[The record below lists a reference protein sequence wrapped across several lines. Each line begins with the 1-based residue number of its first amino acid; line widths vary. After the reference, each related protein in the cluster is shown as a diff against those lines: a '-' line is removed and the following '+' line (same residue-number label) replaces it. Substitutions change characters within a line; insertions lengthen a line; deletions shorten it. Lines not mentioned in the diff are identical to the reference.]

1 MVDEAAVPGD
11 PVADEQAEPTVAD
24 AEAAAAATRQAVS
37 APQTAGQAEPPGTSE
52 LKTSRSHAKAAAPT
66 DRPSAPDGFRYRR
79 VVVDVPATTANL
91 GAGYDA
97 LALALDLRNRI
108 SVEITDSPGLEL
120 SVEGEGAG
128 VLPTSRDNRFVVALE
143 TGLRWAL
150 GQVPADLG
158 FRVHM
163 QNQVPIARGLGS
175 SAAATVAGL
184 VAADALTGDGLDQ
197 RRLLTL
203 SIEIEGH
210 PDNATAALL
219 GGFVVI
225 AMVDGRPE
233 TVRFEPPRDLRA
245 VLFIPDKPLSTSA
258 MRAALPHDVPHRDAV
273 FNIGRVALAVA
284 GLAAGRSEV
293 LRAATEDRIHEQYRA
308 EVYPELPRLTA
319 AARAAGALGACLS
332 GSGSTVIAF
341 GDSVRGLTHIEA
353 AFLATA
359 AELDL
364 AGTVQVVRPRSAG
377 AVIIESS

>member
-1 MVDEAAVPGD
+1 MPGD
-11 PVADEQAEPTVAD
+11 PVADDQAEPSVAD
-24 AEAAAAATRQAVS
+24 AEAGPPATRRAVGAS
-37 APQTAGQAEPPGTSE
+37 QTAAQGEPPATGE
-52 LKTSRSHAKAAAPT
+52 PKASRSRAKAAAPAA
-66 DRPSAPDGFRYRR
+66 RPSAPDGFRYRR

-108 SVEITDSPGLEL
+108 SVEITPGLEL

-245 VLFIPDKPLSTSA
+245 VLFIPDPPSTSA
-258 MRAALPHDVPHRDAV
+258 MRGAAHECRIATRSQHRPR
-273 FNIGRVALAVA
+273 GPGCRR
-284 GLAAGRSEV
+284 AGRRT
-293 LRAATEDRIHEQYRA
+293 LQRGDRGPH
-308 EVYPELPRLTA
+308 P
-319 AARAAGALGACLS
+319 
-332 GSGSTVIAF
+332 GSTAP
-341 GDSVRGLTHIEA
+341 GSTSC
-353 AFLATA
+353 
-359 AELDL
+359 
-364 AGTVQVVRPRSAG
+364 PS
-377 AVIIESS
+377 